1 LQCLHFIFELVLD
14 GLQETLQYFT
24 WDTVKTYLS
33 PKRTPDEKSK
43 RTPVKSQNV
52 LPIKSKRT
60 IDEVKTYP
68 LLLTNQGQLIDKKFV
83 IDSYC

>member
-1 LQCLHFIFELVLD
+1 MFGALLFR
-14 GLQETLQYFT
+14 
-24 WDTVKTYLS
+24 DTVKTYLS

-52 LPIKSKRT
+52 LPMKSKRT

-68 LLLTNQGQLIDKKFV
+68 
-83 IDSYC
+83 YC

>member
-1 LQCLHFIFELVLD
+1 MGYSQN
-14 GLQETLQYFT
+14 
-24 WDTVKTYLS
+24 LS

-52 LPIKSKRT
+52 LPTKSKRT

-68 LLLTNQGQLIDKKFV
+68 
-83 IDSYC
+83 YC

>member
-1 LQCLHFIFELVLD
+1 MFLLKLKAVKIEIAAFQHRWGDVVNNER
-14 GLQETLQYFT
+14 QFT
-24 WDTVKTYLS
+24 VWDTVKTYLS

-52 LPIKSKRT
+52 LPTKSKRT

-68 LLLTNQGQLIDKKFV
+68 
-83 IDSYC
+83 YC

>member
-1 LQCLHFIFELVLD
+1 MIKD
-14 GLQETLQYFT
+14 KQYGHTFGVT
-24 WDTVKTYLS
+24 SFSITYSYMYSRDTVKTYLS

-52 LPIKSKRT
+52 LPTKSKRT

-68 LLLTNQGQLIDKKFV
+68 
-83 IDSYC
+83 YC